1 MFFNNKWHRTDVH
14 SGLSFFSSYLKH
26 EVDRLKDGDSIY
38 CDIDLPLGFYP
49 ITAELHIGKNRSG
62 YFMALRPHTDYNGHD
77 INYKR
82 LASGVRFTNWG
93 DMVRFYHNLRLPY

>member
-14 SGLSFFSSYLKH
+14 SG
-26 EVDRLKDGDSIY
+26 
-38 CDIDLPLGFYP
+38 
-49 ITAELHIGKNRSG
+49 
-62 YFMALRPHTDYNGHD
+62 HD
-77 INYKR
+77 TNYKR